1 MENKLI
7 VKLNKKLTVGKN
19 EDGSYKEIE
28 ELSFRDITAGD
39 IRGLSI
45 KELLVD
51 LKSDAWLVLLPRI
64 CEQNINASAFATLN
78 VLDFTNIIA
87 KVAEQLEK

>member
-1 MENKLI
+1 MTREIKVDLKQDLVI
-7 VKLNKKLTVGKN
+7 GKN

-64 CEQNINASAFATLN
+64 CEQNINASAFAALN